1 MTTPAQQSPD
11 AQTPASDRTTPPPQG
26 EAGAGG
32 AASLWRDRQFRTF
45 WSAQSVSEFGD
56 RISEL
61 ALPLIAVTMLN
72 ASPSQAGFLTA
83 AVWLPNLASLFIG
96 SWVDQHRDKRP
107 LMIAADLTRTVL
119 LLSLPA
125 AYWLDILT
133 LGQLYAI
140 AILAGTAHVVFNTAY
155 ASFFVRLVKRDQYLE
170 ANSKLAATRSISFI
184 AGPAVGGLLVQWLTA
199 PIALVVDAISFLFSA
214 VQVSRLK
221 VEPGE
226 ADGGEESLLARA
238 RAGMGYLLRHP
249 YLRASL
255 GCATTVNFFNM
266 IGMALLVLFASRNL
280 ELSAGTIGIAFG
292 IGASGGLVGALAAK
306 TLARLIGA
314 GRLIA
319 ISSVIFPASLG
330 ILAFA
335 DGPVWMRAGT
345 LVVAEFVG
353 AFAVMC
359 FDIPL
364 NSLQAAVT
372 HDHMRS
378 RVAGAFSSI
387 NYGVRPLGA
396 VIGGLLGTWLGV
408 RETLLISAAGGLF
421 AVLWLLPSPIIRTRD
436 LQALEPPAM
445 SRLRG

>member
-1 MTTPAQQSPD
+1 MTTPAQQDP
-11 AQTPASDRTTPPPQG
+11 QTQPPP
-26 EAGAGG
+26 GG
-32 AASLWRDRQFRTF
+32 SLWRDRRFRTF
-45 WSAQSVSEFGD
+45 WSAQGVSEFGD

-61 ALPLIAVTMLN
+61 ALPLIAVTLLN
-72 ASPSQAGFLTA
+72 ASPSQVGYLTA

-107 LMIAADLTRTVL
+107 LLIAADLSRTVL

-125 AYWLDILT
+125 AYWLDVLT

-155 ASFFVRLVKRDQYLE
+155 ASFFVRLVDRTQYLE
-170 ANSKLAATRSISFI
+170 ANSKLSATRSISFM

-199 PIALVVDAISFLFSA
+199 PIALVADALSFVFSA
-214 VQVSRLK
+214 AQISRLK
-221 VEPGE
+221 VPPGE
-226 ADGGEESLLARA
+226 AEPTEESLLRRA
-238 RAGMGYLLRHP
+238 RAGMRYLLRHP
-249 YLRASL
+249 YLRGSL

-266 IGMALLVLFASRNL
+266 LGMALLVLFASRNL
-280 ELSAGTIGIAFG
+280 ELPAGTIGLAFG
-292 IGASGGLVGALAAK
+292 IGASGGLLGALAAK
-306 TLARLIGA
+306 PLTRILGA

-319 ISSVIFPASLG
+319 LGAVVFPASLG
-330 ILAFA
+330 IVAFA
-335 DGPVWMRAGT
+335 GGPVWLRAGT
-345 LVVAEFVG
+345 LAAAEFVG

-364 NSLQAAVT
+364 NSLQTAVT

-378 RVAGAFSSI
+378 RVVGAFSSI

-421 AVLWLLPSPIIRTRD
+421 AVLWLLPSPILRTRELTD
-436 LQALEPPAM
+436 LEPPA
-445 SRLRG
+445 S

>member
-1 MTTPAQQSPD
+1 MTVPAQQ
-11 AQTPASDRTTPPPQG
+11 APPT
-26 EAGAGG
+26 
-32 AASLWRDRQFRTF
+32 ASLWRDRWFRTF
-45 WSAQSVSEFGD
+45 WSAQGVSEFGD

-61 ALPLIAVTMLN
+61 ALPLIAVTLLN
-72 ASPSQAGFLTA
+72 ASPSQVGFLTA

-107 LMIAADLTRTVL
+107 LMIAADLSRTVL

-125 AYWLDILT
+125 AYWLDVLT

-155 ASFFVRLVKRDQYLE
+155 ASFFVRLVRRDQFLE
-170 ANSKLAATRSISFI
+170 ANSKLSATRSISFM

-199 PIALVVDAISFLFSA
+199 PIALVADALSFMFSA

-221 VEPGE
+221 VPPGD
-226 ADGGEESLLARA
+226 AAPGEESLLARA

-266 IGMALLVLFASRNL
+266 IGMALVVLFASRNL
-280 ELSAGTIGIAFG
+280 ELSAGTIGLALG

-306 TLARLIGA
+306 SLVKLVGA

-319 ISSVIFPASLG
+319 ISSVVFPASIG
-330 ILAFA
+330 IMALA
-335 DGPVWMRAGT
+335 DGPVWMRAGIFAA
-345 LVVAEFVG
+345 AEFVG

-359 FDIPL
+359 FDVPL

-372 HDHMRS
+372 HDQMRS
-378 RVAGAFSSI
+378 RVVGAFSSI

-396 VIGGLLGTWLGV
+396 VIGGLLGTWIGV

-421 AVLWLLPSPIIRTRD
+421 AVLWLVRSPIIRTHD
-436 LQALEPPAM
+436 LTGLEPPAM
-445 SRLRG
+445 